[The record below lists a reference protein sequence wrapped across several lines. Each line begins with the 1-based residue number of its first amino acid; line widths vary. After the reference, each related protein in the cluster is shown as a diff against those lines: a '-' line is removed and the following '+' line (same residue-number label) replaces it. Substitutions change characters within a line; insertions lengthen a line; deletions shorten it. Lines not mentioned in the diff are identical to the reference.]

1 MSKYKIFLF
10 SIILGFSILN
20 ACTSSPELQVT
31 SISDYVAFDSGNKAM
46 SIVSEDKA
54 TPIVLSNNEHSGV
67 IKMAS
72 LFQKDIEMVSGI
84 SPKLEIGKL
93 PQSDMLIVVGT
104 IGQSHLIDQLV
115 EQGKI
120 DIQDVKGRW
129 ENSLIQV
136 VDNPFEGV
144 EKALIIAG
152 SDKRGTIYGMFDIS
166 RKMGVSPWYW
176 WADVP
181 VKKHDAIFVKNGR
194 YNLGEPKVKYRGIFL
209 NDEEPALGHWA
220 IENYGG
226 FNHQFYEKV
235 FELSLRLKA
244 NYLWPAMWWANFNSD
259 DPMNPKLA
267 DELGIVMGTTHHEP
281 MMRSHAEWKPYGGGE
296 WNYATNKGQ
305 LDKFWQ
311 EGIER
316 MGNYE
321 SIVTLAMRGDGD
333 VAMGEG
339 TNISLLENIVEE
351 QRKIIADV
359 TGKPTEETPQ
369 LWALYK
375 EVQEYYETGM
385 QVPDDVT
392 LLLCDDNWGNVRHL
406 PKIDAE
412 PRSGGYGM
420 YYHFDFVGGPRSYK
434 WLNTSPLPRVWEQ
447 MNLTYQHGVDR
458 IWLVNVGDLKPM
470 ELPVSFFLDYAWNP
484 EAIQAN
490 DLEQYTINWAA
501 EQFGAEYADEIAWL
515 LRMYPKYNARRK
527 PESLYSDTYS
537 LTNYREFETVVN
549 DYQVLVQKAEAI
561 YDEIADNQKDAFY
574 QLVYQ
579 PIQICS
585 NLNELYYY
593 HAKNLLYAEQ
603 GRASTNKMA
612 NKVKELFKKDAEIT
626 EHFHTQ
632 LADGKWNHFMAQP
645 HIGYTSW
652 QQPDKNYMPSV
663 KEIKIPEQGKLGVSV
678 EGNELWWPKERSLA
692 KLPSFDSF
700 NKQSFYIELFNT
712 GSNPIDY
719 TISTNSDWLVLSS
732 DKGEVKQ
739 EQRIDVSVDW
749 TKVEVGTHTARV
761 KVESTVGETVE
772 LEIITRKY
780 NHEEVKPKG
789 FVERNGYVSMEAP
802 HFTNAVN
809 TSEIT
814 WQSISDMGKTL
825 GAVTALPVSKRVE
838 IPAEGTPVLEYAFTL
853 LEKPE
858 NGEVE
863 IQTYLSPTLNYFG
876 GEGLRF
882 AISIDDETPQIIN
895 MHEGTEV
902 PDWKY
907 PDWWNNAVLNSIIV
921 KKSTHKVSESGNYVL
936 KYWLVDPAIVLQKLV
951 INNGGVKPSY
961 LGAPE
966 SIIK

>member
-1 MSKYKIFLF
+1 MFTACQVKKQSITENISIDSYISTSKSGKDF
-10 SIILGFSILN
+10 IIAEAGQTAPLVV
-20 ACTSSPELQVT
+20 SSNDFP
-31 SISDYVAFDSGNKAM
+31 
-46 SIVSEDKA
+46 
-54 TPIVLSNNEHSGV
+54 GV
-67 IKMAS
+67 IRIAKYIQEDIRKVTTVKPDFVIGQIPESKEIIVAGTLGKSQLIDELVKQQKIDVSDIEGKWEAS
-72 LFQKDIEMVSGI
+72 LTEV
-84 SPKLEIGKL
+84 LE
-93 PQSDMLIVVGT
+93 
-104 IGQSHLIDQLV
+104 
-115 EQGKI
+115 
-120 DIQDVKGRW
+120 
-129 ENSLIQV
+129 
-136 VDNPFEGV
+136 NPFPGV
-144 EKALIIAG
+144 EKALVIVG
-152 SDKRGTIYGMFDIS
+152 SDKRGTIFGMFDLS

-181 VKKHDAIFVKNGR
+181 VPQQSSLYVKAGR
-194 YNLGEPKVKYRGIFL
+194 YVTNQPKVKYRGIFL
-209 NDEEPALGHWA
+209 NDEEPALGRWA
-220 IENYGG
+220 VENYGG
-226 FNHQFYEKV
+226 FNHEFYEKV
-235 FELSLRLKA
+235 FELILRLKG
-244 NYLWPAMWWANFNSD
+244 NYLWPAMWWASFNSD
-259 DPMNPKLA
+259 DPQNPALA
-267 DELGIVMGTTHHEP
+267 DEMGIVMGTTHHEP
-281 MMRSHAEWKPYGGGE
+281 MSRAHVEWKPYGGGE
-296 WNYATNKGQ
+296 WNYATNKDQ
-305 LDKFWQ
+305 LNKFWH

-339 TNISLLENIVEE
+339 TNIALLENIVEE

-359 TGKPTEETPQ
+359 TAKPTEETLQ

-406 PKIDAE
+406 PGIDDE

-447 MNLTYQHGVDR
+447 MHLTYQYGVDR

-470 ELPVSFFLDYAWNP
+470 ELPISFFLDYAWNP
-484 EAIQAN
+484 EAIQAD
-490 DLEQYTINWAA
+490 DLEQYTINWAT
-501 EQFGAEYADEIAWL
+501 EQFGAEHAQEIAWL

-537 LTNYREFETVVN
+537 LTQYREFETVVN
-549 DYQVLVQKAEAI
+549 DYQLLVQKAEAI

-593 HAKNLLYAEQ
+593 HAKNLLYAKQ
-603 GRASTNKMA
+603 GRASTNQMA

-645 HIGYTSW
+645 HIGYDSW
-652 QQPDKNYMPSV
+652 QQRDKNYMPPV
-663 KEIKIPEQGKLGVSV
+663 KEIKIPDQGNLGVTI
-678 EGNELWWPKERSLA
+678 EGNELWWPKEQSLA

-712 GSNPIDY
+712 GSNLIDY
-719 TISTNSDWLVLSS
+719 SISAKADWLVLSS
-732 DKGEVKQ
+732 GKGKLEQ

-749 TKVEVGTHTARV
+749 TKVEVGTHISRV
-761 KVESTVGETVE
+761 KVEPTVGEPVE
-772 LEIITRKY
+772 VEVIARKY

-802 HFTNAVN
+802 HFTNAIS
-809 TSEIT
+809 TGEIT
-814 WQSISDMGKTL
+814 WQTIPDMGKTL
-825 GAVTALPVSKRVE
+825 GAVTALPVTKGVE
-838 IPAEGTPVLEYAFTL
+838 MPTAGTPVLEYAFTL
-853 LEKPE
+853 LEEPE
-858 NGEVE
+858 NGEIEVK
-863 IQTYLSPTLNYFG
+863 TYLSPTLNYLKG
-876 GEGLRF
+876 DGLRF
-882 AISIDDETPQIIN
+882 AISIDDETPKIIN

-902 PDWKY
+902 ADWKY

-921 KKSTHKVSESGNYVL
+921 KSSKHKVSESGNHVL
-936 KYWLVDPAIVLQKLV
+936 KYWLVDPGVVLQKIV
-951 INNGGVKPSY
+951 VHTGDEKPTH
-961 LGAPE
+961 LGEPE
-966 SIIK
+966 SFFIDVN